1 MCTHFV
7 SDLRPLRIPLQSKKS
22 KRCPSCRHIL
32 IKPEQK
38 AQSVRFKI
46 KLVAANYL
54 PAIAVSLP
62 HAQAALE
69 MVKRA
74 STKAASAAQAAEEQ
88 QAAGALIAGHS
99 YSFHLAFTNPLYDP
113 IQVRLAKATAAP
125 APGAGS
131 AEPER
136 TRRNTFQIQLPSAA
150 FPVGAYAEAW
160 EYDDEDEDMFLDD
173 DDGMELVGDRGK
185 KGRDGRG
192 KARSVGIV
200 EKRANVTIV
209 SGEVLIPKEARGD
222 VKVGGARACGAFAG
236 SAVALAMVRPADEGC
251 WTVQHARLVHL
262 PVRRPGA
269 GGRSGRDALS
279 DARNEQRARDEEL
292 LVLHSR
298 RPGHDHVSRGTAA
311 ECGAVAP
318 YSALAIGGVVYGAIV
333 DATLRKQGPTGV
345 FGLVLWFVHDDEGV
359 IISM

>member
-1 MCTHFV
+1 MMMWVCHDLN
-7 SDLRPLRIPLQSKKS
+7 SDLKPLRIPLQSKKS

-54 PAIAVSLP
+54 PAIAVTLP

-69 MVKRA
+69 MMKRSA
-74 STKAASAAQAAEEQ
+74 KTTSAAAAAEEQ

-99 YSFHLAFTNPLYDP
+99 YSFHLSFTNPLYDP
-113 IQVRLAKATAAP
+113 IQIRLAKAVVPAQMAEADAEAA
-125 APGAGS
+125 
-131 AEPER
+131 ER
-136 TRRNTFQIQLPSAA
+136 ARRTFQIQLPSAA

-173 DDGMELVGDRGK
+173 DGMEVVDSRGK
-185 KGRDGRG
+185 KGKDGRG

-222 VKVGGARACGAFAG
+222 VKVGA
-236 SAVALAMVRPADEGC
+236 
-251 WTVQHARLVHL
+251 
-262 PVRRPGA
+262 
-269 GGRSGRDALS
+269 
-279 DARNEQRARDEEL
+279 
-292 LVLHSR
+292 SR
-298 RPGHDHVSRGTAA
+298 RRGSYFLHADNGGSSTCWCRTLIGQTTPSR
-311 ECGAVAP
+311 
-318 YSALAIGGVVYGAIV
+318 LR
-333 DATLRKQGPTGV
+333 TL
-345 FGLVLWFVHDDEGV
+345 
-359 IISM
+359 

>member
-1 MCTHFV
+1 M
-7 SDLRPLRIPLQSKKS
+7 
-22 KRCPSCRHIL
+22 
-32 IKPEQK
+32 
-38 AQSVRFKI
+38 RFKI

-125 APGAGS
+125 APGG

-236 SAVALAMVRPADEGC
+236 SAVALAMVRPADEGRR
-251 WTVQHARLVHL
+251 TVQHARLVHV
-262 PVRRPGA
+262 PVRRPRTI
-269 GGRSGRDALS
+269 GRG
-279 DARNEQRARDEEL
+279 
-292 LVLHSR
+292 
-298 RPGHDHVSRGTAA
+298 
-311 ECGAVAP
+311 
-318 YSALAIGGVVYGAIV
+318 
-333 DATLRKQGPTGV
+333 
-345 FGLVLWFVHDDEGV
+345 
-359 IISM
+359 